1 MDKFLGQEIPE
12 KDRWQFLQ
20 DNADAVEEIGYT
32 HRFTPDE
39 LAQKKESLAETS
51 IQINDYQLKPITD
64 VDFFPILD
72 RVIHEIE
79 KKEAMEA
86 FKAELKP
93 LNERKQELLENI
105 KKGSEYVENEECVKI
120 LYHEEKMAGY
130 YNKLGEL
137 VYSRPI
143 MPQEMQRTIFN
154 INRKTGT
161 ES

>member
-12 KDRWQFLQ
+12 TDRWQFLK
-20 DNADAVEEIGYT
+20 DNADAIEGIGYT

-39 LAQKKESLAETS
+39 LSQKKESLAETS
-51 IQINDYQLKPITD
+51 IQINDVET
-64 VDFFPILD
+64 
-72 RVIHEIE
+72 E
-79 KKEAMEA
+79 KKEVMED
-86 FKAELKP
+86 FKQQLKP
-93 LNERKQELLENI
+93 LNETKQTLLENI
-105 KKGSEYVENEECVKI
+105 KKGSEYVENEECAKI
-120 LYHEEKMAGY
+120 LYHDEKMAGY

-143 MPQEMQRTIFN
+143 MPQEMQKTIFN

>member
-51 IQINDYQLKPITD
+51 IKINDI
-64 VDFFPILD
+64 
-72 RVIHEIE
+72 EIE
-79 KKEAMEA
+79 KKEVMGGYKEQ
-86 FKAELKP
+86 LKP
-93 LNERKQELLENI
+93 LNEEKQVLLENI
-105 KKGSEYVENEECVKI
+105 KKGSEYRAHEECAKI
-120 LYHEEKMAGY
+120 LDHDEKLAGY

-143 MPQEMQRTIFN
+143 MPQEMQKTIFN
-154 INRKTGT
+154 MNRKTGT
-161 ES
+161 ND

>member
-1 MDKFLGQEIPE
+1 MEDLFGNEI
-12 KDRWQFLQ
+12 
-20 DNADAVEEIGYT
+20 
-32 HRFTPDE
+32 
-39 LAQKKESLAETS
+39 
-51 IQINDYQLKPITD
+51 KPIKIYNRDSAGRFSDEKTAKYERALKD
-64 VDFFPILD
+64 AGKYKQMYLAAQSRMKGMDI
-72 RVIHEIE
+72 EIE

-93 LNERKQELLENI
+93 LNEKKQELLENI

>member
-1 MDKFLGQEIPE
+1 MEKFLGQDIPE
-12 KDRWQFLQ
+12 KERWQFLQ

-51 IQINDYQLKPITD
+51 IKINDIE
-64 VDFFPILD
+64 V
-72 RVIHEIE
+72 E
-79 KKEAMEA
+79 KKEVMDGYKEQ
-86 FKAELKP
+86 LKP
-93 LNERKQELLENI
+93 LNEEKQVLLENI
-105 KKGSEYVENEECVKI
+105 KKGSEYRAHEECVKM
-120 LYHEEKMAGY
+120 LDHEEKMAGY

-143 MPQEMQRTIFN
+143 MPQEMQKTIFN

-161 ES
+161 ND

>member
-1 MDKFLGQEIPE
+1 MD
-12 KDRWQFLQ
+12 
-20 DNADAVEEIGYT
+20 GY
-32 HRFTPDE
+32 
-39 LAQKKESLAETS
+39 KE
-51 IQINDYQLKPITD
+51 Q
-64 VDFFPILD
+64 
-72 RVIHEIE
+72 
-79 KKEAMEA
+79 
-86 FKAELKP
+86 LKP
-93 LNERKQELLENI
+93 LNEEKQKLLENI

-130 YNKLGEL
+130 YNKFGEL

>member
-51 IQINDYQLKPITD
+51 IQINDI
-64 VDFFPILD
+64 
-72 RVIHEIE
+72 EIE

-120 LYHEEKMAGY
+120 LYHECRRKC
-130 YNKLGEL
+130 KEL
-137 VYSRPI
+137 FLILTVK
-143 MPQEMQRTIFN
+143 QEQN
-154 INRKTGT
+154 HERKQIKRGCT
-161 ES
+161 ERL

>member
-51 IQINDYQLKPITD
+51 IKINDIE
-64 VDFFPILD
+64 V
-72 RVIHEIE
+72 E
-79 KKEAMEA
+79 KKEVMDGYKEQ
-86 FKAELKP
+86 LKP
-93 LNERKQELLENI
+93 LNEEKQVLLENI
-105 KKGSEYVENEECVKI
+105 KKGSEYRAHEECAKI
-120 LYHEEKMAGY
+120 LDHEEKLAGY

-143 MPQEMQRTIFN
+143 MPQEMQKTIFN

-161 ES
+161 ED

>member
-1 MDKFLGQEIPE
+1 MDNFLGQEIPE
-12 KDRWQFLQ
+12 KERWQFLQ

-51 IQINDYQLKPITD
+51 IKINDI
-64 VDFFPILD
+64 
-72 RVIHEIE
+72 EIE

-93 LNERKQELLENI
+93 LNEKKQKLLENI
-105 KKGSEYVENEECVKI
+105 KKGSEYVKNEECVKI

>member
-39 LAQKKESLAETS
+39 TS
-51 IQINDYQLKPITD
+51 IQINDI
-64 VDFFPILD
+64 
-72 RVIHEIE
+72 EIE

-105 KKGSEYVENEECVKI
+105 KKGSEYVEHEECVKI

>member
-51 IQINDYQLKPITD
+51 IKINDIE
-64 VDFFPILD
+64 V
-72 RVIHEIE
+72 E
-79 KKEAMEA
+79 KKEVMDGYKER
-86 FKAELKP
+86 LKP
-93 LNERKQELLENI
+93 LNEEKQVLLENI
-105 KKGSEYVENEECVKI
+105 KKGSEYVENEECAKI
-120 LYHEEKMAGY
+120 LVHEEKMVGY
-130 YNKLGEL
+130 YNRLGEL

-143 MPQEMQRTIFN
+143 MPQEMQKTIFN
-154 INRKTGT
+154 ITRKTGT